1 LGGDFER
8 KGVFAQ
14 RSNDFNHSINN
25 KWLKLNCT
33 LITIMN
39 YSRLIAFWTTEIAY
53 CVQLREAVIAGNTD
67 PRMY

>member
-25 KWLKLNCT
+25 KWLRLNCT
-33 LITIMN
+33 LITMMN
-39 YSRLIAFWTTEIAY
+39 YSRLIAFWTIEIAY
-53 CVQLREAVIAGNTD
+53 RV
-67 PRMY
+67 